1 MGGSAVTPLLSLLSL
16 LSLSLSLLSLFSR
29 LLLGN
34 FQRVLSVLW
43 EAVLDQ
49 LREHSDTNSGEK
61 MPLFYDRLHE
71 VTQDSRKKIKD
82 TKKNSRNIEANFS

>member
-1 MGGSAVTPLLSLLSL
+1 M
-16 LSLSLSLLSLFSR
+16 
-29 LLLGN
+29 LGN

-71 VTQDSRKKIKD
+71 VRQDSRKKLKD
-82 TKKNSRNIEANFS
+82 TKKNLRILKPIFLSFMSCYVTL